1 MAITAVNDS
10 RLALRRINSDRM
22 LRLARRL
29 ATPEQLFLWLGFIVG
44 WLFLIVTPPFQAPD
58 ETQHFFRSYQLA
70 KGQIIAE
77 KRDAYTGGE
86 VAVSVHDVVVALLR
100 DVPHNTHIKVPI
112 EDVRA
117 ALTIPLDRDHEGFV
131 DFRTV
136 ALYTPVAHLPQALGM
151 ALGRALDQPALL
163 LLYIG
168 RVFAM
173 TTAVG
178 LTALAIRLTPIF
190 KWWFFV
196 FAFLPMTT
204 FLRSSLSADTMV
216 ISLALLF
223 LALCL
228 RHALVDRAR
237 VGAGSAL
244 ALIVVAVALALA
256 KQSYFL
262 LPLLFLL
269 IPARRCGSWPRYA
282 LCFGLVFGAGVL
294 LIALWTAIVYDIYTP
309 SAAYSPDPTQ
319 PIMVIF
325 DPPAQARVIL
335 ADPLL
340 LLNAVSRQVRH
351 NLGLYAE
358 QFIGVL
364 GWLDTRLPRWLQMA
378 YGGVLAGVAL
388 LDGNR
393 HVTLSR
399 LQRLTLAGVGIASAV
414 LVLAIGYVMWNR
426 VGAGDIWGI
435 QGRYFLP
442 IAPTLLLLLHNR
454 WLRLNGWLKAAL
466 VVFCVASS
474 LVTLD
479 VLLDRYYGL

>member
-1 MAITAVNDS
+1 MAITTANDT
-10 RLALRRINSDRM
+10 RLTLRRISSEQVT
-22 LRLARRL
+22 RLARRL
-29 ATPEQLFLWLGFIVG
+29 AAPEQLFLWLGFIVG

-77 KRDAYTGGE
+77 KREAHTGGE
-86 VAVSVHDVVVALLR
+86 VAVSVHDVVAALVR

-112 EDVRA
+112 EDIRA
-117 ALTIPLDRDHEGFV
+117 ALTVPLEREHEGFV

-173 TTAVG
+173 TAAVA

-190 KWWFFV
+190 KWWFFI

-228 RHALVDRAR
+228 RFAFISRPR
-237 VGAGSAL
+237 TSGTL
-244 ALIVVAVALALA
+244 ALLIAAIALSLA

-269 IPARRCGSWPRYA
+269 IPIRRYGTRARYA
-282 LCFGLVFGAGVL
+282 LVLGAILGLSLL
-294 LIALWTAIVYDIYTP
+294 LIGLWTAIAQGLYTP
-309 SAAYSPDPTQ
+309 SEPYSPDPTQ
-319 PIMVIF
+319 PVTVVF
-325 DPPAQARVIL
+325 DPRAQVGVVL
-335 ADPLL
+335 ADPLRL
-340 LLNAVSRQVRH
+340 LRAIGQDVRDR
-351 NLGLYAE
+351 GVVYTS
-358 QFIGVL
+358 QFVGVL
-364 GWLDTRLPRWLQMA
+364 GWLDTRLPRWLQIA
-378 YGGVLAGVAL
+378 YGAALISVAL

-393 HVTLSR
+393 RITLSHR
-399 LQRLTLAGVGIASAV
+399 QRLTLAGVGTASAL
-414 LVLAIGYVMWNR
+414 LVITIGYVMWNR
-426 VGAGDIWGI
+426 VGSSDIWGI
-435 QGRYFLP
+435 QGRYFIP
-442 IAPTLLLLLHNR
+442 IAPALFLLLHNR
-454 WLRLNGWLKAAL
+454 RLRLNGALKAAL